1 MKTRRLACAA
11 GAAVLLLAVILLL
24 SRGCRPFRKL
34 DAADIAAAS
43 VRLTPPD
50 VTIQLDRTEIET
62 LSGLLREVRVTRRD
76 DSYTQYCGQGV
87 TFALTMADGTETRV
101 MAYNPFLVIDG
112 AGWRTAYAP
121 CEALNHFANELPRNA
136 A

>member
-1 MKTRRLACAA
+1 MKSKRLVCIA
-11 GAAVLLLAVILLL
+11 GAAVLLLAVGVLLF
-24 SRGCRPFRKL
+24 RGYKPFRAL
-34 DAADIAAAS
+34 EVADIMAAS
-43 VRLTPPD
+43 VCLTPPD
-50 VTIQLDRTEIET
+50 VTIQLDRAEIET

-76 DSYTQYCGQGV
+76 DSYTQYCGQAA

-121 CEALNHFANELPRNA
+121 CEALNHFANELLRNTA
-136 A
+136 

>member
-1 MKTRRLACAA
+1 MKKRVFAA
-11 GAAVLLLAVILLL
+11 GIAAVLLLSCLLL
-24 SRGCRPFRKL
+24 AGRRPFRGL
-34 DAADIAAAS
+34 DAGDILAAS

-50 VTIQLDRTEIET
+50 VTIGLEPPEIET
-62 LSGLLREVRVTRRD
+62 LAALLRDVRVTRRD

-112 AGWRTAYAP
+112 AGWRTTYAP
-121 CEALNHFANELPRNA
+121 CEALNRFANELPRNA